1 MKNKKLRF
9 NSDKFIKVF
18 LVATLVIGFGVK
30 FIKQEINIVQLRK
43 NAKAI
48 ELNIQQATQ
57 ENKDINEQLQ
67 KENYN
72 KRVEDIAR
80 DKLGFLKNDE
90 ILFVDSAE
98 K

>member
-1 MKNKKLRF
+1 MKNKKMRF

>member
-1 MKNKKLRF
+1 MKRKQKKQI
-9 NSDKFIKVF
+9 SKMSKII
-18 LVATLVIGFGVK
+18 LVAALTTYFCVI
-30 FIKQEINIVQLRK
+30 FIKQEINIVQLR
-43 NAKAI
+43 NNTKAI
-48 ELNIQQATQ
+48 EREIQQATQ
-57 ENKDINEQLQ
+57 KKKEIDEQLQ
-67 KENYN
+67 TENYH

>member
-1 MKNKKLRF
+1 MKRKKKINKLTKIL
-9 NSDKFIKVF
+9 
-18 LVATLVIGFGVK
+18 LVVALTVYFSTM
-30 FIKQEINIVQLRK
+30 FIKQEINIVQLR
-43 NAKAI
+43 NNTKAI
-48 ELNIQQATQ
+48 EQEIQQATQ
-57 ENKDINEQLQ
+57 KKQEIDEQL
-67 KENYN
+67 KTENYH

>member
-1 MKNKKLRF
+1 METRNKKK
-9 NSDKFIKVF
+9 NSKALKVV
-18 LVATLVIGFGVK
+18 LVAALTVYFCSV
-30 FIKQEINIVQLRK
+30 FIKQEINIVQLR
-43 NAKAI
+43 NNTKAI
-48 ELNIQQATQ
+48 ERDIQQATQ
-57 ENKDINEQLQ
+57 EKQAIDEQLQ
-67 KENYN
+67 KENYH

>member
-1 MKNKKLRF
+1 MKTRNKKK
-9 NSDKFIKVF
+9 NSKVLKVV
-18 LVATLVIGFGVK
+18 LVAALTVYFCGM
-30 FIKQEINIVQLRK
+30 FIKQEINIVQLR
-43 NAKAI
+43 NNTKAI
-48 ELNIQQATQ
+48 ERDIQQATQ
-57 ENKDINEQLQ
+57 EKQAIDEQLQ
-67 KENYN
+67 KENYH

>member
-1 MKNKKLRF
+1 MKRRKNKKFKKLT
-9 NSDKFIKVF
+9 KIF
-18 LVATLVIGFGVK
+18 LVAALTIYFCVV
-30 FIKQEINIVQLRK
+30 FIKQEINIVQLRNNTK
-43 NAKAI
+43 EI
-48 ELNIQQATQ
+48 EQEIQQATQ
-57 ENKDINEQLQ
+57 KKHAIDEQM
-67 KENYN
+67 KTENYH